1 MEFIVGALDPDEL
14 VVLTAL
20 VEESR
25 MDEAAAWGHGDYIG
39 RDVWAAL
46 PVFPTLA
53 LLPRLGLATVRG
65 RHRGDVP
72 ISSVPCFDR
81 ISLSDN

>member
-25 MDEAAAWGHGDYIG
+25 MDEAAACGHGDYIATAG
-39 RDVWAAL
+39 FAL
-46 PVFPTLA
+46 PGRVSHVGIAPTF
-53 LLPRLGLATVRG
+53 GLATVRG

>member
-20 VEESR
+20 VKESR
-25 MDEAAAWGHGDYIG
+25 MDEAAACGHGDYIATAG
-39 RDVWAAL
+39 FAL
-46 PVFPTLA
+46 PGRVSHV
-53 LLPRLGLATVRG
+53 GLATVRG